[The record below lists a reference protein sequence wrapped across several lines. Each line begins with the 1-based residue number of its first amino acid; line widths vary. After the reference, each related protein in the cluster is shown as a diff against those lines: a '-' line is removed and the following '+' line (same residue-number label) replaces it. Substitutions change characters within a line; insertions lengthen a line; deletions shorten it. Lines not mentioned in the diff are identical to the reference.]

1 MPSSSQTAP
10 AQPES
15 AEPDSAESAPAELTA
30 YQRRQLRRSQRRDHV
45 YAAAVGLFTRQ
56 SYDGTTMDDIAKEA
70 GVARTSV
77 FNYFERKSAI
87 LDDWAARRRDRGFG
101 TIRNSEEPLQQQLL
115 EFMTGIAQVSMDTRD
130 ETVAM
135 FGPAVRELNLLDNSA
150 LAIEMTEL
158 VEHSGQEVADKALL
172 GSVLATGYFAVLH
185 DWCAGDN
192 PPFDLG
198 ERLRQLVQ
206 MLAGGFDSRL

>member
-1 MPSSSQTAP
+1 MQPLAQTVP
-10 AQPES
+10 AEES
-15 AEPDSAESAPAELTA
+15 AYL
-30 YQRRQLRRSQRRDHV
+30 RRQLRRNQRRDRV
-45 YAAAVGLFTRQ
+45 YDAAVGLFAQR
-56 SYDGTTMDDIAKEA
+56 SYDGTTMEDIATQA

-101 TIRNSEEPLQQQLL
+101 TIRNADAPLHQQLI
-115 EFMTGIAQVSMDTRD
+115 EFMTGIAQVSTDTRE

-150 LAIEMTEL
+150 LAIELTEL
-158 VEHSGQEVADKALL
+158 IEHSRQKVSDPALL

-185 DWCAGDN
+185 DWCVTET
-192 PPFDLG
+192 PHFDLG
-198 ERLRQLVQ
+198 ERLRQLVH
-206 MLAGGFDSRL
+206 LVATGFEQG

>member
-1 MPSSSQTAP
+1 MPPPSQTAP
-10 AQPES
+10 SQ
-15 AEPDSAESAPAELTA
+15 PDSTELSA

-45 YAAAVGLFTRQ
+45 YDAAVGLFTKQ

-87 LDDWAARRRDRGFG
+87 LDDWAARRRDLGFG
-101 TIRNSEEPLQQQLL
+101 TIRNPDEPLQQQLT

-130 ETVAM
+130 ETVAL

-150 LAIEMTEL
+150 LAVEMTEL
-158 VEHSGQEVADKALL
+158 IEHSGQPVADKELL

-185 DWCAGDN
+185 DWCAGDK
-192 PPFDLG
+192 PPFNLG
-198 ERLRQLVQ
+198 ERLRQLVHL
-206 MLAGGFDSRL
+206 LASGFDQS